1 MGILIKLLLGS
12 IAVIITSYLLPGV
25 TVVNFGS
32 ALIVAAVLALL
43 NATLKPLLI
52 ILTIPVTVVTLGL
65 FLLVINGAIILLAD
79 ALVPGFLVDGFFWA
93 LMFSLIM
100 ALLMYIFEG
109 LVKN

>member
-25 TVVNFGS
+25 AVANFGS

>member
-25 TVVNFGS
+25 TVANFGS

-93 LMFSLIM
+93 LLFSLIM